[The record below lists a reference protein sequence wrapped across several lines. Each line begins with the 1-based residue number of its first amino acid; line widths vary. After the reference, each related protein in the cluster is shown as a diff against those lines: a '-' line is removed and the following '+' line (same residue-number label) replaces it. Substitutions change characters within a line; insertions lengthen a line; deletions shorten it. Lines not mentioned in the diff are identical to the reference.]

1 MKAINLKTEHLRN
14 PLGIDVKAPVLSWN
28 DSEGIRQTAYQVV
41 ALQGTRSAKG
51 NLEHGQGVK
60 RQDAGHIWRVGKQQ
74 E

>member
-41 ALQGTRSAKG
+41 AFCMEREEIGRA
-51 NLEHGQGVK
+51 HV
-60 RQDAGHIWRVGKQQ
+60 
-74 E
+74 